1 MLTPGHLQQ
10 AADLLQSVD
19 AVLIPAEDGGYV
31 LIGFRKPVPEVFTRI
46 EWSTPQVL
54 EQTRE
59 RLREA
64 GASWHELPTLWDVDE
79 AADWLRWRTLQA
91 TPQAGVATHR

>member
-1 MLTPGHLQQ
+1 LQQ
-10 AADLLQSVD
+10 AADALQHAD

-31 LIGFRKPVPEVFTRI
+31 LIGFRKPVPEVFNGI

-59 RLREA
+59 RLRAA
-64 GASWHELPTLWDVDE
+64 GLRWSELATLWDVDE
-79 AADWLRWRTLQA
+79 PADWLRWRSTRGA
-91 TPQAGVATHR
+91 DVHEPR